1 MKPIKEKIQTKLNSM
16 ASILIDNIIVPG
28 ERHQSGSDEVSASFY
43 DKDGNK
49 FSFRLSLHVIPKE
62 GADDGLGD
70 TEIITTEEKI
80 NRIEEAIVA
89 IQKDIG
95 LLKAYH
101 ANTND
106 GQAVAVNDG

>member
-49 FSFRLSLHVIPKE
+49 FSFKLSLRVTPKE
-62 GADDGLGD
+62 GADDNLVD

-80 NRIEEAIVA
+80 TKIEEAIMA

-101 ANTND
+101 VNTND

>member
-43 DKDGNK
+43 DKNGNK
-49 FSFRLSLHVIPKE
+49 FSFKLSLLVTPKE

-89 IQKDIG
+89 IQEDIS

-101 ANTND
+101 VNINED
-106 GQAVAVNDG
+106 HAVAVNDG

>member
-1 MKPIKEKIQTKLNSM
+1 M
-16 ASILIDNIIVPG
+16 IDNIIVPD
-28 ERHQSGSDEVSASFY
+28 ERHQSGSDEVSARFY
-43 DKDGNK
+43 DKNGNK
-49 FSFRLSLHVIPKE
+49 FSFRLSLRVTPKE
-62 GADDGLGD
+62 GVDDGLGD

-101 ANTND
+101 VNTNED
-106 GQAVAVNDG
+106 QAVAVNDG

>member
-1 MKPIKEKIQTKLNSM
+1 MRPIKEKIQTKLNSM

-49 FSFRLSLHVIPKE
+49 FSFKLSLLVTPKE
-62 GADDGLGD
+62 GAGDDLAG
-70 TEIITTEEKI
+70 TEIITKEEKI

-89 IQKDIG
+89 IQEDIG

-101 ANTND
+101 VNTND